1 MTKFVWNE
9 SQPIYRQLIDLIVAR
24 ILDRTY
30 KEGELLPSVRQL
42 ATDHQ
47 VNPLTAAKAVAELAK
62 DELTEKRRGIGFVVR
77 EGVREML
84 LKRERARFLR
94 EEWPL
99 IEAKLQLLGLDAK
112 ELARNK

>member
-9 SQPIYRQLIDLIVAR
+9 SQPIYRQLIDLIVVR

-30 KEGELLPSVRQL
+30 PEGELLPSVRQL

-62 DELTEKRRGIGFVVR
+62 EDLTEKRRGIGFVVR
-77 EGVREML
+77 DGVREIL

-94 EEWPL
+94 EEWPVISARL
-99 IEAKLQLLGLDAK
+99 RLLGLDAK
-112 ELARNK
+112 DLGG